1 MGKAIAVMVIIV
13 AAVAIYLIRE
23 TRMSGEPPSTIMPQ
37 GARTLDS
44 AMYDPE
50 GVIGLSQ
57 AGEDF
62 TDRWLT
68 GTGWSGDVVSVV
80 DSGKFRVIRIRCQT
94 RLPTSSVFIRAEAGK
109 AMAEKVRIDGFV
121 RVTGR
126 IAAIELTDDPMIR
139 GQTIV
144 LDSVTVHEAR

>member
-13 AAVAIYLIRE
+13 AGVAIYIARE
-23 TRMSGEPPSTIMPQ
+23 AQMSGDPPSTTMPQ

-44 AMYDPE
+44 ALINPE
-50 GVIGLSQ
+50 GAIGLSQ
-57 AGEDF
+57 SGEDL

-94 RLPTSSVFIRAEAGK
+94 RLPTSSVFIRAEASRE
-109 AMAEKVRIDGFV
+109 MAQSVRTDGFV

-126 IAAIELTDDPMIR
+126 IAGLELTDDPMIR